1 MPGVQQKEAPAAEKS
16 LAGQKVAA
24 YISLAQK
31 NERLWGSLIVFL
43 GVLFLLGA
51 IPFYPFYIV
60 PFIALVCGIVA
71 YRSPP
76 FGTIIGLILVFPA
89 IVYQSP
95 LFAWIFLLV
104 IALALFESFEHWKII
119 STLEILIAAPFSF
132 GQFPLLGWVTIA
144 GMAIGTLYFGSRKS
158 ILISVP
164 SVLAILLLS
173 SLWLV
178 PNTAYMPLNLAEYRE
193 NSDLVFSRNPAALSE
208 LGVQF
213 SDSLSE
219 FLDFN
224 TAGRILGAFNT
235 IIGNLVTLL
244 IGDSG
249 IVQLIAWTIA
259 LFAMS
264 ILSARFTKRP
274 QLMSSF
280 ALIIVVPFYY
290 AAGIIS
296 GTGFQLEFIGA
307 IGFTIVLMGVLEHF
321 GIVISREEQIE
332 RAEKMKAY
340 GKFGMADIGA
350 AGTEKLADV
359 GDYDDVKQELQDA
372 IIMPLQKKEIA
383 YTYGIKPP
391 SGILLFGPPG
401 TGKTMLMR
409 ALARELK
416 YNFIEVKCSQILSQ
430 WYGESE
436 KNVAEVFS
444 NARKTAPTILF
455 FDEIDA
461 VGKKREES
469 GMDEV
474 TPRVLTTLLQ
484 EMDGAVKSKASVIV
498 IGATNVPN
506 KLDPALLRPGRF
518 DKIIYMH
525 LPDPEGRKQI
535 FKVSAR
541 GMPIAP
547 GIDYEL
553 LARKTN
559 RFSGADIKNV
569 MTEAKRLAAKEAS
582 RTGKIIPV
590 GMDQIMTVLG
600 AVKPS
605 VTLAQL
611 DEYESFRMDFER
623 RVSVEKAKPKEK
635 EISWEDVAGLES
647 AKKALLEAIQLPL
660 LHEDLMKKFKVK
672 PSKGV
677 LLFGPPG
684 TGKTLLVKAASNELS
699 ASFQSVSGADVMKK
713 GYLQAVTIIREV
725 FNRARENTPAII
737 FVDEI
742 ETFAPARGMGSSEIT
757 GQFLTEM
764 DGMKDTKSVVVVAAT
779 NRPELLDPAILRPGR
794 FDKIFYVPPPDKK
807 TRMEIFRI
815 HLSDF
820 AKGVDLGRL
829 AEMTPGFTG
838 ADIASVCQ
846 EAKMGALRAK
856 LAGEEQAITT
866 EGIADIIKRR
876 RPSVT
881 VAMLRG
887 YQDFLEKYGERK

>member
-1 MPGVQQKEAPAAEKS
+1 VK
-16 LAGQKVAA
+16 A
-24 YISLAQK
+24 YIALAQK
-31 NERLWGSLIVFL
+31 NEKLWGAFIVFL
-43 GVLFLLGA
+43 GVLFMLGA

-60 PFIALVCGIVA
+60 PVIALICAGVA

-76 FGTIIGLILVFPA
+76 FGTILGLVLVLPA
-89 IVYQSP
+89 IMYQST
-95 LFAWIFLLV
+95 LFAWVFLLV
-104 IALALFESFEHWKII
+104 IALALFESFEHWRII

-132 GQFPLLGWVTIA
+132 GQFPLLGWVTIT
-144 GMAIGTLYFGSRKS
+144 GMAVSSLYFGSRKS
-158 ILISVP
+158 IFISVP

-173 SLWLV
+173 SIWLV
-178 PNTAYMPLNLAEYRE
+178 PNTAYMPIDLENYKENPNLIFERSPVGITEIGSAAA
-193 NSDLVFSRNPAALSE
+193 DAFSR
-208 LGVQF
+208 F
-213 SDSLSE
+213 M
-219 FLDFN
+219 DFG
-224 TAGRILGAFNT
+224 TVSRLMGAFNT
-235 IIGNLVTLL
+235 IGGNTATILF
-244 IGDSG
+244 GDSG
-249 IVQLIAWTIA
+249 LVQMIAWTIA
-259 LFAMS
+259 LFLISM
-264 ILSARFTKRP
+264 LSAKFTTRP
-274 QLMSSF
+274 QLISSL
-280 ALIIVVPFYY
+280 ALIIIIPFYY
-290 AAGIIS
+290 FAGIIS
-296 GTGFQLEFIGA
+296 GTGFQIEFVGA
-307 IGFTIVLMGVLEHF
+307 VAFTIILLGVLEQF
-321 GIVISREEQIE
+321 GIVVSREEIIE
-332 RAEKMKAY
+332 RREKMKAY
-340 GKFGMADIGA
+340 GKFGMTDIGTV
-350 AGTEKLADV
+350 GREKLSDV
-359 GDYDDVKQELQDA
+359 GDYKDVKEELQDA

-436 KNVAEVFS
+436 KNVVEVFT

-474 TPRVLTTLLQ
+474 TPRVLTALLQ

-525 LPDPEGRKQI
+525 LPDAEGRREI
-535 FKVSAR
+535 FRVSAR
-541 GMPIAP
+541 GIPLAP
-547 GIDYEL
+547 NIDYGL
-553 LARKTN
+553 LARKTG

-569 MTEAKRLAAKEAS
+569 VTEAKRLAAKEAA
-582 RTGKIIPV
+582 RAGKVVPIS
-590 GMDQIMTVLG
+590 MDHLLSIVG

-605 VTLAQL
+605 TTLAHL
-611 DEYESFRMDFER
+611 DEYEKFRMDFER
-623 RVSVEKAKPKEK
+623 RVSLEEKKPKEK
-635 EISWEDVAGLES
+635 EISWDDVAGLES

-660 LHEDLMKKFKVK
+660 LHEDLMKKFRVK

-684 TGKTLLVKAASNELS
+684 TGKTLLVKAASSELN
-699 ASFQSVSGADVMKK
+699 ASFQSVSGADVMKR
-713 GYLQAVTIIREV
+713 GYLQAVTVIREV

-742 ETFAPARGMGSSEIT
+742 ETFAPARGMGPSEIT

-764 DGMKDTKSVVVVAAT
+764 DGMKDIKGVVVVAAT
-779 NRPELLDPAILRPGR
+779 NRPDILDPAILRPGR
-794 FDKIFYVPPPDKK
+794 FDKIFYIPPPDKK
-807 TRMEIFRI
+807 TRVEIFRI
-815 HLSDF
+815 HLGDF
-820 AKGVDLGRL
+820 SKGVDLGRL

-838 ADIASVCQ
+838 ADIAAICQ
-846 EAKMGALRAK
+846 EAKMVALRAK
-856 LAGEEQAITT
+856 IAGEEKPVKTDMLVEIV
-866 EGIADIIKRR
+866 KRR

-881 VAMLRG
+881 VKMLRE
-887 YQDFLEKYGERK
+887 YQVFLEKYGERK

>member
-1 MPGVQQKEAPAAEKS
+1 MKSSTAQKS
-16 LAGQKVAA
+16 MAGQKVKA
-24 YISLAQK
+24 YIAIAQK
-31 NERLWGSLIVFL
+31 NEKLWGSFIVFL
-43 GVLFLLGA
+43 GVLFMLGTV
-51 IPFYPFYIV
+51 PFYPFYVV
-60 PFIALVCGIVA
+60 PFIALICGMVA

-76 FGTIIGLILVFPA
+76 FGTILGLILVLPA
-89 IVYQSP
+89 IMYQST
-95 LFAWIFLLV
+95 LFAWLFLLI

-132 GQFPLLGWVTIA
+132 GQFPLLGWITIA
-144 GMAIGTLYFGSRKS
+144 GMALSTLYFGSRKS
-158 ILISVP
+158 IFISVP

-173 SLWLV
+173 SIWLV
-178 PNTAYMPLNLAEYRE
+178 PNTAYMPINLDEYKE
-193 NSDLVFSRNPAALSE
+193 NPYLVFDRAPVDITEIGSAAGES
-208 LGVQF
+208 F
-213 SDSLSE
+213 SN
-219 FLDFN
+219 FMDFS
-224 TAGRILGAFNT
+224 TVSKLLGAFNT
-235 IIGNLVTLL
+235 IGGNIVTILF
-244 IGDSG
+244 GDSG
-249 IVQLIAWTIA
+249 LVQMIAWTIA
-259 LFAMS
+259 LFAIS
-264 ILSARFTKRP
+264 ILSAKFTKRP
-274 QLMSSF
+274 QLISSL
-280 ALIIVVPFYY
+280 ALLIVIPFYY
-290 AAGIIS
+290 FAGIIS
-296 GTGFQLEFIGA
+296 GTGFRIEFIGA
-307 IGFTIVLMGVLEHF
+307 IAFTIILLGVLEQF
-321 GIVISREEQIE
+321 GIVISREEVIE
-332 RAEKMKAY
+332 RKEKMKAY
-340 GKFGMADIGA
+340 GKFGMTDIGI
-350 AGTEKLADV
+350 AGKEKLSDV

-372 IIMPLQKKEIA
+372 IVMPLQKKEIA

-416 YNFIEVKCSQILSQ
+416 FNFIEVKCSQILSQ

-436 KNVAEVFS
+436 KNLVEVFV

-461 VGKKREES
+461 IGKKRDEA

-474 TPRVLTTLLQ
+474 TPRVLTAMLQ
-484 EMDGAVKSKASVIV
+484 EMDGAVKSKSSVIV
-498 IGATNVPN
+498 IGATNIPN
-506 KLDPALLRPGRF
+506 KLDAALLRPGRF

-525 LPDPEGRKQI
+525 LPDAEGRKQI
-535 FKVSAR
+535 FEVSAK
-541 GMPIAP
+541 GIPLAP
-547 GIDYEL
+547 DIDYGL

-569 MTEAKRLAAKEAS
+569 VTEAKRLAAKEAA
-582 RTGKIIPV
+582 RTGKIVPISMNHLLSV
-590 GMDQIMTVLG
+590 VK

-605 VTLAQL
+605 TTLSHL
-611 DEYESFRMDFER
+611 DEYDKFGMDFER
-623 RVSVEKAKPKEK
+623 RVSIEEKKPKEK
-635 EISWEDVAGLES
+635 EVSWDDVAGLKG

-684 TGKTLLVKAASNELS
+684 TGKTLLVKAASNELN

-713 GYLQAVTIIREV
+713 GYLQAVTVIREV

-742 ETFAPARGMGSSEIT
+742 ETFAPARGMGSSEII

-764 DGMKDTKSVVVVAAT
+764 DGMKEIKGVVVVAAT
-779 NRPELLDPAILRPGR
+779 NRPDMLDPAILRPGR
-794 FDKIFYVPPPDKK
+794 FDKIFYIPPPDKK

-846 EAKMGALRAK
+846 TAKMDALRAK
-856 LAGEEQAITT
+856 IAGEEKPIRTDT
-866 EGIADIIKRR
+866 VSEIIKRR

-881 VAMLRG
+881 VKMLRD
-887 YQDFLEKYGERK
+887 YQVFLEKYGERK